1 MHATPLQTIKWTWK
15 DNLRKGMEYT
25 QRPWPGLG
33 FGARYCYAGHILLYY
48 CVTIGC
54 LSFMMITIVDVLT
67 LHKLKPTTTRALG

>member
-33 FGARYCYAGHILLYY
+33 ISSMGLAPDTAMLDIHCY
-48 CVTIGC
+48 
-54 LSFMMITIVDVLT
+54 TIVRQLDVT
-67 LHKLKPTTTRALG
+67 HT